1 MPLLFSYGTLQLD
14 DIQRK
19 TFGRSLSGW
28 RDELPGFEL
37 SQIRIDD
44 ARVVAAT
51 GLTHYAN
58 VIPNGRNDS
67 RVSGTAFEVTDA
79 ELAASDVYEED
90 AAYVRI
96 TVTLASGKEAWVY
109 LHASGV
115 PKR

>member
-58 VIPNGRNDS
+58 VIPNGRSDS